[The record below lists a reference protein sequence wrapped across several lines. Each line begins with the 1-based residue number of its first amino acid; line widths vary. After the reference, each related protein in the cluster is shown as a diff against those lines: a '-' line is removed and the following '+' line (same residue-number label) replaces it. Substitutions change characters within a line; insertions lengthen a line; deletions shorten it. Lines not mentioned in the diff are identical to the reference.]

1 MTLAIQTLH
10 RQVTQQLQ
18 NHDGELTGKLKG
30 NVAANKEGTFQGLTV
45 TSGARDTEKAFAQE
59 VLKHVQNIALSQD
72 DVVALHKSAT
82 RFNHNNFDL
91 RSIGHGESR
100 LVALRSDQLTLND
113 AKILLDAAL
122 RQHGG
127 KEAADNT
134 RQQLDTPPPLPPRQ
148 APVVP
153 ARDGRPALAQQHERL
168 MGISPKMVV
177 PVAVD
182 PYGVETK
189 QELSG
194 RLSKLQNQLSP
205 AANADRYLQASG
217 GAKLNRFNDIQ
228 ASKATAVRSDLNANY
243 VQVGSHRSIAC
254 QYPLEAQLASHL
266 QMLFDNRTP
275 VLAVLASANEISDSK
290 FKMPDYFRQSG
301 QYGAISLA
309 SKHHE
314 SINLGDGIK
323 ADVYKLTLTMPG
335 SGKKGITV
343 PVVHVSNWP
352 DKTAVS
358 AEVTDKL
365 SSLLEQKTQE
375 QRALYEKAGSSA
387 VGDDNK
393 LLPVVLCRAGVG
405 RTAQV
410 IGAMAMHDPRNNQ
423 LSVEDVVSEMRTSRN
438 GVMVQK
444 EEQLDVLMALA
455 EGQQRPLLKA

>member
-153 ARDGRPALAQQHERL
+153 VRDGRP
-168 MGISPKMVV
+168 
-177 PVAVD
+177 
-182 PYGVETK
+182 
-189 QELSG
+189 
-194 RLSKLQNQLSP
+194 
-205 AANADRYLQASG
+205 
-217 GAKLNRFNDIQ
+217 GAGT
-228 ASKATAVRSDLNANY
+228 AT
-243 VQVGSHRSIAC
+243 
-254 QYPLEAQLASHL
+254 
-266 QMLFDNRTP
+266 
-275 VLAVLASANEISDSK
+275 
-290 FKMPDYFRQSG
+290 
-301 QYGAISLA
+301 
-309 SKHHE
+309 
-314 SINLGDGIK
+314 
-323 ADVYKLTLTMPG
+323 
-335 SGKKGITV
+335 
-343 PVVHVSNWP
+343 
-352 DKTAVS
+352 
-358 AEVTDKL
+358 
-365 SSLLEQKTQE
+365 
-375 QRALYEKAGSSA
+375 
-387 VGDDNK
+387 
-393 LLPVVLCRAGVG
+393 
-405 RTAQV
+405 
-410 IGAMAMHDPRNNQ
+410 
-423 LSVEDVVSEMRTSRN
+423 
-438 GVMVQK
+438 
-444 EEQLDVLMALA
+444 
-455 EGQQRPLLKA
+455 

>member
-45 TSGARDTEKAFAQE
+45 TNGARDTEKAFAQE

-91 RSIGHGESR
+91 RSVGHGESR
-100 LVALRSDQLTLND
+100 LVALRSDQLTLKD
-113 AKILLDAAL
+113 AKILLDAAM

-127 KEAADNT
+127 KEATNA
-134 RQQLDTPPPLPPRQ
+134 RPQQDTPPPLPPRQ
-148 APVVP
+148 APALP
-153 ARDGRPALAQQHERL
+153 PRGERPVMAQMHERL
-168 MGISPKMVV
+168 MGVAPKMVV

-182 PYGVETK
+182 PYGAETK

-194 RLSKLQNQLSP
+194 RLKKLQSQLSP
-205 AANADRYLQASG
+205 AANASRYLQATG
-217 GAKLNRFNDIQ
+217 GAKLNRFNDIP

-243 VQVGSHRSIAC
+243 VQVGAHRSIAC
-254 QYPLEAQLASHL
+254 QYPLEAQLESHL

-275 VLAVLASANEISDSK
+275 VLAVLASANEIRNSD

-314 SINLGDGIK
+314 SIDLGDGIK
-323 ADVYKLTLTMPG
+323 ADVYKLALTMPG
-335 SGKKGITV
+335 FGKKGITV

-365 SSLLEQKTQE
+365 SSLLEQKAQE
-375 QRALYEKAGSSA
+375 QRAVYEKAGSSA

-393 LLPVVLCRAGVG
+393 LLPVVHCRAGVG

-410 IGAMAMHDPRNNQ
+410 IGAMAMHDARNNQ